1 MALFRQIHCPPMDL
15 RFHTRNVTYRNV
27 APSYSLRLFDCP
39 AGGASLS
46 SVANSKQEIG
56 LLTATF
62 LIGLGAVEMF
72 LHLIGA

>member
-1 MALFRQIHCPPMDL
+1 MDL

-27 APSYSLRLFDCP
+27 VFSDSLYLFDCP

-62 LIGLGAVEMF
+62 LIGLGAVEML